1 MQPVTLTN
9 SSLSESSLKLMS
21 LDWMLLSDMLKL
33 LKNTQVINL
42 DSLLRLHKLFL
53 KCTYGMSKKKC
64 FIPVNLFV
72 PSTAVTEGY
81 KTGNV
86 NSFSSLSN
94 FLENG

>member
-1 MQPVTLTN
+1 MYIWDV
-9 SSLSESSLKLMS
+9 
-21 LDWMLLSDMLKL
+21 
-33 LKNTQVINL
+33 
-42 DSLLRLHKLFL
+42 
-53 KCTYGMSKKKC
+53 KKEMC